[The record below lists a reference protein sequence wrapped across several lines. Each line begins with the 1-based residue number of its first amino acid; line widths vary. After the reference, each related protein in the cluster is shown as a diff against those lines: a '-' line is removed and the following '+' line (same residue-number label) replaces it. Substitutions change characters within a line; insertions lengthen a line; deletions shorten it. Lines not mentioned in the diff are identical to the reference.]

1 MMIKL
6 YCLYAILWLSVTIVW
21 RPVLSAGTKKYSEIE
36 ASKYLDNA
44 NYALT
49 EWTNRVI
56 HANWNWLTNL
66 TNENAEK
73 KVLAYYLLRFHY
85 KHSIKVVLYTQQIII
100 TFTIYYL
107 LHNLL
112 KLKFQQ

>member
-1 MMIKL
+1 MFVILCYSTMMIKL
-6 YCLYAILWLSVTIVW
+6 YYLYAILWLSATVVW

-44 NYALT
+44 NHALT

-73 KVLAYYLLRFHY
+73 KVPTYYLLRFNY
-85 KHSIKVVLYTQQIII
+85 YTLFHIIII
-100 TFTIYYL
+100 TFSCL
-107 LHNLL
+107 LLIL
-112 KLKFQQ
+112 KLKF